1 MGKLVKAKYD
11 AEHNTIRLVE
21 PLEGFSNDEDI
32 DVLVSKP
39 EDPTRPWLALKGTL
53 PEENAEELS
62 RLINEM
68 FPPWNE

>member
-1 MGKLVKAKYD
+1 MSKPVKASYD
-11 AEHNTIRLVE
+11 AEHNTLRLVE
-21 PLEGFSNDEDI
+21 PLEGVQDREEV
-32 DVLVSKP
+32 DVIVTKP
-39 EDPTRPWLALKGTL
+39 DDPTRPWLALKGTL